1 MKARGLLRL
10 LASVFP
16 YQKREHLTEDAAL
29 YILKRM
35 YKAASWGDMA
45 LTVHFFG
52 IRYADALKGLSLA
65 KVARK
70 AGVPSYG
77 VELNKMR
84 NLGQYVRVARNP
96 DWLTGF

>member
-1 MKARGLLRL
+1 MKARSLLRL

-16 YQKREHLTEDAAL
+16 HQREHLTEDEAAD
-29 YILKRM
+29 ILKRM
-35 YKAASWGDMA
+35 YKAAPWGDMV

-52 IRYADALKGLSLA
+52 VRYAHALKGMSLA
-65 KVARK
+65 RVARK

-96 DWLTGF
+96 DWLKDF